1 MKDLDIWDKY
11 QKIKCIGSGTYAE
24 VYQAKNKENG
34 KYVAIKRINKFK
46 MKNVEKYNSEIE
58 KMELLKNESSISL
71 IETFNSRY
79 NFYIIMELCLLNLE
93 EYMKIRNEG
102 ISIEELKDILIELNK
117 IY

>member
-1 MKDLDIWDKY
+1 MDMIYW
-11 QKIKCIGSGTYAE
+11 IK
-24 VYQAKNKENG
+24 KE
-34 KYVAIKRINKFK
+34 K
-46 MKNVEKYNSEIE
+46 EKYNSEIE

-102 ISIEELKDILIELNK
+102 ISIEELKDNNN
-117 IY
+117 